1 MRARAVGAGAALL
14 VALGL
19 LAGCSAAEPEGE
31 GTASATASASAS
43 ASADASPSPT
53 RSSAARLDCDALL
66 PVSRASSALGVAAGS
81 LEGTRD
87 EAVRSSAELIRE
99 SAQENGGLLTCAWY
113 QEDGTASITASA
125 AEDAADAFAA
135 AGLSARTRLAT
146 DVEAWSSCSVEV
158 CSVDLLTG
166 TTWVTLALTGSPA
179 DTDLAALA
187 TVTAAVAVGRLDEP
201 VTATAPVCAD
211 LLTGEQLATA
221 AGLVDATPGSGTE
234 GVAPSTASAAA
245 AARAGYASCTWTDA
259 TSSSYAGLTVDALPN
274 GEDGWRNLSL
284 TTGLAVPLTPLDGLG
299 DKALSGCGGGSC
311 EIDVL
316 ADDVWWRV
324 LVTGDAAR
332 AESVART
339 LLAG

>member
-1 MRARAVGAGAALL
+1 
-14 VALGL
+14 
-19 LAGCSAAEPEGE
+19 
-31 GTASATASASAS
+31 
-43 ASADASPSPT
+43 
-53 RSSAARLDCDALL
+53 
-66 PVSRASSALGVAAGS
+66 
-81 LEGTRD
+81 
-87 EAVRSSAELIRE
+87 
-99 SAQENGGLLTCAWY
+99 
-113 QEDGTASITASA
+113 
-125 AEDAADAFAA
+125 
-135 AGLSARTRLAT
+135 
-146 DVEAWSSCSVEV
+146 V

-166 TTWVTLALTGSPA
+166 TTWVTLALIGSPA
-179 DTDLAALA
+179 DTDFAALA
-187 TVTAAVAVGRLDEP
+187 TATAAAAVGRLNEP